1 MKTTLA
7 VIFYLSPAAQPAK
20 PVEILPYAMTYAA
33 CQALQTPSFENEV
46 AAKARA
52 SGLNVSMVAVQCL
65 KMSADDARSL
75 KQTLGQ

>member
-7 VIFYLSPAAQPAK
+7 LVIYLSPAAQPAR
-20 PVEILPYAMTYAA
+20 PVEVLPYAMTYAA
-33 CQALQTPSFENEV
+33 CQAMQTPSFENGV

-52 SGLNVSMVAVQCL
+52 AGLNVGSVAVQCL
-65 KMSADDARSL
+65 PLSADDARSL